1 MFRTFYQKI
10 FHFLQKYD
18 ILIHSAIFSM
28 EQSKKKESIMIL
40 SCQNIC
46 KTFVDKPVLQNIS
59 FHLNE
64 NDRLAIIGYNGAGKS
79 TLLKI
84 IVGELSPDEGE
95 ISTKKDAAIGYLA
108 QHQEHDFHRTIFDEL
123 LSVKKEIIELD
134 QQMRAY
140 EHEMEHLEG
149 DALNQKMNQYTNAT
163 HQFEQMNGFA
173 YKSEVTGILKG
184 LGFTEEDFQKQVH
197 TLSGGQMTRVA
208 LGKLLL
214 RNPDIL
220 LLDEPTNHLDV
231 ASIQWLENYL
241 SRYKGA
247 VIIVSHDRYF
257 LDKIVNKVMEI
268 ELGKAMLFQGNYTEF
283 VRKRDQIKAIR
294 RKEYENQQQ
303 EIKHQQDVIR
313 KLRQFNREKSIRR
326 AESREKALNKMEI
339 LEKPQEY
346 RGEMRLSIEPE
357 VISGNDVLTM
367 KDVSKSFGARPLF
380 AGLSCELFRGERVA
394 LIGPNGTGKTTLLKI
409 ICKKISKNGGTIQ
422 LGAGVSIGY
431 YDQAQDNLSSEK
443 TIFDEISDAY
453 PDLNNT
459 KIRNTLA
466 AFLFYGEDVF
476 RPISS
481 LSGGE
486 KGRVSLAKLMLSHA
500 NFLILDEP
508 TNHLDIQSKEILESA
523 MNSYT
528 GTILY
533 VSHDRYFI
541 NKTATRILEISK
553 DGLTSYPGNYQDYL
567 HQKEKEA
574 AASETQDHKEAT
586 ASESKL
592 DWQQQK
598 ELQAQQRKKENRIK
612 KLEDEITRLEERQEE
627 LQEEMASP
635 DVATDVSR
643 LMELSEEQASITE
656 SLEQLY
662 EEWENLC

>member
-1 MFRTFYQKI
+1 
-10 FHFLQKYD
+10 
-18 ILIHSAIFSM
+18 
-28 EQSKKKESIMIL
+28 MIL

-46 KTFVDKPVLQNIS
+46 KTFVEKPVLQNIS

-84 IVGELSPDEGE
+84 IVGELSADEGE
-95 ISTKKDAAIGYLA
+95 VLTKKNASIGYLA
-108 QHQEHDFHRTIFDEL
+108 QHQDYDFHRSIFDEL

-134 QQMRAY
+134 KQMRTY
-140 EHEMEHLEG
+140 EKEMEHLDG
-149 DALNQKMNQYTNAT
+149 DALEQKMQQYTNAT
-163 HQFEQMNGFA
+163 HKFEQMNGFA
-173 YKSEVTGILKG
+173 YKSEITGILKG
-184 LGFTEEDFQKQVH
+184 LGFSEEDFQKQVR

-214 RNPDIL
+214 KNPDVL

-231 ASIQWLENYL
+231 SSIQWLESYL

-247 VIIVSHDRYF
+247 VIIVSHDRFF
-257 LDKIVNKVMEI
+257 LDKVVNKVMEI
-268 ELGKAMLFQGNYTEF
+268 EFAKSLLFDGNYTQF
-283 VRKRDQIKAIR
+283 IQKRDQVKAIR
-294 RKEYENQQQ
+294 KKEYENQQQ
-303 EIKHQQDVIR
+303 EIKRQKEVIR

-326 AESREKALNKMEI
+326 AESREKVLDKMEI
-339 LEKPQEY
+339 LDKPREY
-346 RGEMRLSIEPE
+346 QGDMRLMIEPE
-357 VISGNDVLTM
+357 VISGNDVLTL
-367 KDVSKSFGARPLF
+367 DNVAKSFGSKQLF
-380 AGLSCELFRGERVA
+380 SNISCNIFRGERVA

-409 ICKKISKNGGTIQ
+409 ICKKISKNSGVIQ

-431 YDQAQDNLSSEK
+431 YDQAQDNLNNDK
-443 TIFDEISDAY
+443 TIFDEISDDY

-486 KGRVSLAKLMLSHA
+486 KGRVSLSKLMLSHA

-567 HQKEKEA
+567 HQKEKEIIHEEGKK
-574 AASETQDHKEAT
+574 SNRSV
-586 ASESKL
+586 SESKL
-592 DWQQQK
+592 DWQHQK
-598 ELQAQQRKKENRIK
+598 ELQAKQRKKENHLK
-612 KLEDEITRLEERQEE
+612 KVEDEITRLEEEQAK
-627 LQEEMASP
+627 LQEEMVLP
-635 DVATDVSR
+635 EIATDVAK
-643 LMELSEEQASITE
+643 LTELSKKQDEITC
-656 SLEQLY
+656 SLEKLY
-662 EEWENLC
+662 EEWETLC

>member
-1 MFRTFYQKI
+1 
-10 FHFLQKYD
+10 
-18 ILIHSAIFSM
+18 
-28 EQSKKKESIMIL
+28 MIL

-46 KTFVDKPVLQNIS
+46 KTFVEKPVLQNIS

-84 IVGELSPDEGE
+84 IVGELSADEGE
-95 ISTKKDAAIGYLA
+95 VLTKKDASIGYLA
-108 QHQEHDFHRTIFDEL
+108 QHQDYDFHRSIFDEL

-134 QQMRAY
+134 KQMRTY
-140 EHEMEHLEG
+140 EKEMEHLDG
-149 DALNQKMNQYTNAT
+149 DALEQKMQQYTNAT
-163 HQFEQMNGFA
+163 HKFEQMNGFA
-173 YKSEVTGILKG
+173 YKSEITGILKG
-184 LGFTEEDFQKQVH
+184 LGFSEEDFQKQVR

-214 RNPDIL
+214 KNPDVL

-231 ASIQWLENYL
+231 SSIQWLESYL

-247 VIIVSHDRYF
+247 VIIVSHDRFF
-257 LDKIVNKVMEI
+257 LDKVVNKVMEI
-268 ELGKAMLFQGNYTEF
+268 EFAKSLLFDGNYTQF
-283 VRKRDQIKAIR
+283 IQKRDQVKAIR
-294 RKEYENQQQ
+294 KKEYENQQQ
-303 EIKHQQDVIR
+303 EIKRQKEVIR

-326 AESREKALNKMEI
+326 AESREKVLDKMEI
-339 LEKPQEY
+339 LDKPREY
-346 RGEMRLSIEPE
+346 QGDMRLMIEPE
-357 VISGNDVLTM
+357 VISGNDVLTL
-367 KDVSKSFGARPLF
+367 DNVAKSFGSKQLF
-380 AGLSCELFRGERVA
+380 SNISCNIFRGERVA

-409 ICKKISKNGGTIQ
+409 ICKKISKNSGVIQ

-431 YDQAQDNLSSEK
+431 YDQAQDNLNNDK
-443 TIFDEISDAY
+443 TIFDEISDDY

-486 KGRVSLAKLMLSHA
+486 KGRVSLSKLMLSHA

-541 NKTATRILEISK
+541 NKTATRILEITK

-567 HQKEKEA
+567 HQKEKEIIHEEGKK
-574 AASETQDHKEAT
+574 SNRSV
-586 ASESKL
+586 SESKL
-592 DWQQQK
+592 DWQHQK
-598 ELQAQQRKKENRIK
+598 ELQAKQRKKENHLK
-612 KLEDEITRLEERQEE
+612 KVEDEITRLEEEQAK
-627 LQEEMASP
+627 LQEEMVLP
-635 DVATDVSR
+635 EIATDVAK
-643 LMELSEEQASITE
+643 LTELSKKQDEITC
-656 SLEQLY
+656 SLEKLY
-662 EEWENLC
+662 EEWETLC

>member
-1 MFRTFYQKI
+1 
-10 FHFLQKYD
+10 
-18 ILIHSAIFSM
+18 
-28 EQSKKKESIMIL
+28 MIL

-46 KTFVDKPVLQNIS
+46 KTFVEKPVLQNIS

-84 IVGELSPDEGE
+84 IVGELSADEGE
-95 ISTKKDAAIGYLA
+95 VLTKKDATIGYLA
-108 QHQEHDFHRTIFDEL
+108 QHQDHDFHRSIFDEL

-134 QQMRAY
+134 EQMRTY
-140 EHEMEHLEG
+140 EKEMEHLDG
-149 DALNQKMNQYTNAT
+149 DALEQKMQQYTNAT
-163 HQFEQMNGFA
+163 HKFEQMNGFA
-173 YKSEVTGILKG
+173 YKSEITGILKG
-184 LGFTEEDFQKQVH
+184 LGFTEEDFQKQVR

-214 RNPDIL
+214 KNPDVL

-231 ASIQWLENYL
+231 SSIQWLENYL

-247 VIIVSHDRYF
+247 VIIVSHDRFF
-257 LDKIVNKVMEI
+257 LDKVVNKVMEI
-268 ELGKAMLFQGNYTEF
+268 EFAKSLLFDGNYTQF
-283 VRKRDQIKAIR
+283 IQKRDQVKAIR
-294 RKEYENQQQ
+294 KKEYENQQQ
-303 EIKHQQDVIR
+303 EIKRQKEVIR

-326 AESREKALNKMEI
+326 AESREKVLDKMEI
-339 LEKPQEY
+339 LDKPRDYQ
-346 RGEMRLSIEPE
+346 GDMRLTIEPE
-357 VISGNDVLTM
+357 VISGNDVLTLEN
-367 KDVSKSFGARPLF
+367 VAKSFGSKQLF
-380 AGLSCELFRGERVA
+380 SNISCNIFRGERVA

-409 ICKKISKNGGTIQ
+409 ICKKISKNSGIIQ

-431 YDQAQDNLSSEK
+431 YDQAQDNLNNDK
-443 TIFDEISDAY
+443 TIFDEISDDY

-553 DGLTSYPGNYQDYL
+553 DSLTSYPGNYRDYL
-567 HQKEKEA
+567 HQKEKEIIQEEGKK
-574 AASETQDHKEAT
+574 SDRSV
-586 ASESKL
+586 SESKL

-598 ELQAQQRKKENRIK
+598 ELQAKQRKKENRLK
-612 KLEDEITRLEERQEE
+612 KVEDEITRLEEEQAK
-627 LQEEMASP
+627 LQEEMLLP
-635 DVATDVSR
+635 EIATDVAK
-643 LMELSEEQASITE
+643 LTELSKKQDEITC
-656 SLEQLY
+656 SLEELY
-662 EEWENLC
+662 EEWETLC

>member
-1 MFRTFYQKI
+1 
-10 FHFLQKYD
+10 
-18 ILIHSAIFSM
+18 
-28 EQSKKKESIMIL
+28 MIL

-95 ISTKKDAAIGYLA
+95 ISTKKDASIGYLA
-108 QHQEHDFHRTIFDEL
+108 QHQKHDFQRTIFDEL

-134 QQMRAY
+134 QQMRTY
-140 EHEMEHLEG
+140 EKEMEHLEG
-149 DALNQKMNQYTNAT
+149 EALQQKMDQYTNAT
-163 HQFEQMNGFA
+163 HKFEQMNGFA
-173 YKSEVTGILKG
+173 YKSEITGILKG
-184 LGFTEEDFQKQVH
+184 LGFSEEDFQKQVH

-214 RNPDIL
+214 KNPDIL

-231 ASIQWLENYL
+231 ASIQWLETYL

-268 ELGKAMLFQGNYTEF
+268 EFGRSMLFNGNYTQF
-283 VRKRDQIKAIR
+283 IQKRDQVKAIR
-294 RKEYENQQQ
+294 QKEYENQQQ
-303 EIKHQQDVIR
+303 EIKHQQEVIR

-326 AESREKALNKMEI
+326 AESREKALNKMEL

-346 RGEMRLSIEPE
+346 HGDMRLSIEPE
-357 VISGNDVLTM
+357 VVSGNDVLTLT
-367 KDVSKSFGARPLF
+367 DVSKSFGSRPLF
-380 AGLSCELFRGERVA
+380 SGLSCHLFRGERVA

-409 ICKKISKNGGTIQ
+409 ICRKISKNSGTIQ

-431 YDQAQDNLSSEK
+431 YDQAQDNLDNEK

-541 NKTATRILEISK
+541 NKTATKILEISK

-574 AASETQDHKEAT
+574 ASSETAVKET
-586 ASESKL
+586 KTTESKL

-598 ELQAQQRKKENRIK
+598 ELQAKQRKKENRLK
-612 KLEDEITRLEERQEE
+612 KVEDEITRLEERQTE
-627 LQEEMASP
+627 LEEEMSAP
-635 DVATDVSR
+635 EVATDVSR
-643 LMELSEEQASITE
+643 LMELGKEQASITE

-662 EEWENLC
+662 EEWETLC

>member
-1 MFRTFYQKI
+1 
-10 FHFLQKYD
+10 
-18 ILIHSAIFSM
+18 
-28 EQSKKKESIMIL
+28 MIL

-46 KTFVDKPVLQNIS
+46 KTYVEKPVLQNIS

-84 IVGELSPDEGE
+84 IVGELSADEGE
-95 ISTKKDAAIGYLA
+95 VLTKKDASIGYLA
-108 QHQEHDFHRTIFDEL
+108 QHQDHDFHRSIFDEL

-134 QQMRAY
+134 EQMRTY
-140 EHEMEHLEG
+140 EKEMEHLDG
-149 DALNQKMNQYTNAT
+149 DALEQKMQQYTNAT
-163 HQFEQMNGFA
+163 HRFEQMNGFA
-173 YKSEVTGILKG
+173 YKSEITGILKG
-184 LGFTEEDFQKQVH
+184 LGFSEEDFQKQVR

-214 RNPDIL
+214 KNPDVL

-231 ASIQWLENYL
+231 SSIQWLENYL

-247 VIIVSHDRYF
+247 VIIVSHDRFF
-257 LDKIVNKVMEI
+257 LDKVVNKVMEI
-268 ELGKAMLFQGNYTEF
+268 EFAKSLLFDGNYTQF
-283 VRKRDQIKAIR
+283 IQKRDQVKAIR
-294 RKEYENQQQ
+294 KKEYENQQQ
-303 EIKHQQDVIR
+303 EIKRQKEVIR

-326 AESREKALNKMEI
+326 AESREKVLDKMEI
-339 LEKPQEY
+339 LDKPKEY
-346 RGEMRLSIEPE
+346 QGDMRLTIEPE
-357 VISGNDVLTM
+357 VISGNDVLTLEH
-367 KDVSKSFGARPLF
+367 VAKSFGSKHLF
-380 AGLSCELFRGERVA
+380 SNISCNIFRGERVA

-409 ICKKISKNGGTIQ
+409 ICKKISKNSGVIQ

-431 YDQAQDNLSSEK
+431 YDQAQDNLDNDK

-567 HQKEKEA
+567 HQKEKENVQE
-574 AASETQDHKEAT
+574 SEKQKERSV
-586 ASESKL
+586 SESKL

-598 ELQAQQRKKENRIK
+598 ELQAKQRKKENRLK
-612 KLEDEITRLEERQEE
+612 KVEEEITHLEEEQAK
-627 LQEEMASP
+627 LQEEMLLP
-635 DVATDVSR
+635 EIATDVAK
-643 LMELSEEQASITE
+643 LTELSQKQDEITC
-656 SLEQLY
+656 SLEELY
-662 EEWENLC
+662 EEWETLC